1 MSEDPGDEQRP
12 GNGHR
17 GAERPELIAAAWR
30 MHTRD
35 SYSYRQ
41 ISRELDISVPT
52 AKEYVR
58 LGKQAEGHAHL
69 IDIMERRE
77 NSIAALDFWK
87 GEIATRYRTKA
98 LSLEK
103 AFPLWLAADN
113 AQALRGGFN
122 APAKVHVTDG
132 EPPVPVDVLQAVRA
146 TQRQVYE
153 EQQEIERRWSGV
165 DGDD

>member
-1 MSEDPGDEQRP
+1 MSEGPGDEQRP

-17 GAERPELIAAAWR
+17 GEERPQLIAQAWR
-30 MHTRD
+30 MRTRD
-35 SYSYRQ
+35 SYTLRQ
-41 ISRELDISVPT
+41 IAQELDISVPT

-58 LGKQAEGHAHL
+58 IGQQAEGHTHL

-87 GEIATRYRTKA
+87 GEIATRYRTRV

-132 EPPVPVDVLQAVRA
+132 EPPVPVEVLQAVRE

-153 EQQEIERRWSGV
+153 EQQEIERRWSG
-165 DGDD
+165 DDDD